1 MQMKTAVKE
10 DLTEIMQAIDDM
22 QQDTS
27 IPKNIKNKLAT
38 VISILNQAEDLSVRL
53 NRALHELDDVA
64 DDANIEPFT
73 RTQVWNLVSMLESMN
88 T

>member
-1 MQMKTAVKE
+1 MKTAVKE